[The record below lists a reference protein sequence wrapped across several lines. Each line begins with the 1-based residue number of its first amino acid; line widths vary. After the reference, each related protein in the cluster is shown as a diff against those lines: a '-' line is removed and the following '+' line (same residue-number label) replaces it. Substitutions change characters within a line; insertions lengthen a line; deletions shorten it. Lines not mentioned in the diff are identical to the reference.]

1 MHRTN
6 LYSERTV
13 SGNIEMSAE
22 SSDWA
27 WIGPAD
33 VDECKIAFRRMALA
47 LLGNAAV
54 KEPGRPVARCRMH
67 TRKSLSFSFA
77 PAFLKTYI

>member
-33 VDECKIAFRRMALA
+33 
-47 LLGNAAV
+47 LGNAAV

-67 TRKSLSFSFA
+67 TRK
-77 PAFLKTYI
+77 